1 MHATAPSASAAAP
14 SAATSLPTSPTR
26 RMVDAP
32 TRLFHWLSV
41 ACLVG
46 AYLTADGERWRLIH
60 VVLGY
65 TLAGLMAWR
74 LVYGMLGPRQVRW
87 SVLWGKL
94 RLAPLWW
101 QALRHGLRQGLGDG
115 VGAKGP
121 QPGGTAWG
129 TWWRQGQNLALAASI
144 AALLGVVLPLT
155 FSGHASFNEW
165 GGEWLGELH
174 ESIGE
179 ITWFLAWAHVGLVLA
194 LSLLRRKNLATPMWS
209 GRQEGRGPD
218 LAKRNHLWLAALMVL
233 SVLGYWAWE
242 LLQAITRLA

>member
-1 MHATAPSASAAAP
+1 MHATAPSASAA
-14 SAATSLPTSPTR
+14 SAATASALPKSATR

-41 ACLVG
+41 VCLVG
-46 AYLTADGERWRLIH
+46 AYVTADGERWRLIH

-74 LVYGMLGPRQVRW
+74 LVYGILGPRQVRW

-101 QALRHGLRQGLGDG
+101 QALRQGLGLG
-115 VGAKGP
+115 KGLDDKGS
-121 QPGGTAWG
+121 QPAGTAWG

-144 AALLGVVLPLT
+144 ATLLGVVLPLT
-155 FSGHASFNEW
+155 LSGYASFNEW
-165 GGEWLGELH
+165 GGDWLGELH
-174 ESIGE
+174 ESMGE
-179 ITWFLAWAHVGLVLA
+179 FTWLLAWVHVGLVLA
-194 LSLLRRKNLATPMWS
+194 ISLLRRKNLVAPMWS
-209 GRQEGRGPD
+209 GHQEGRGPD
-218 LAKRNHLWLAALMVL
+218 LAKRNHLWLAAMMVL

-242 LLQAITRLA
+242 VLQAITRLA